1 MTFMAM
7 MTMMGFVI
15 LAAFKSMIM
24 TVKMVV
30 VMIVMMTTTTEDKN
44 YNGNDDNEADDNG
57 DNDDHDVLFNP
68 EHFFLPETNTS
79 METNTETGN
88 IQDLSFDLNC
98 YSYRFCFLR
107 LFCLDFFIFS
117 GSFCI
122 NYSKTSKFHTHLD
135 IFLPFVASF
144 LID

>member
-68 EHFFLPETNTS
+68 EPFFFLPETNTF
-79 METNTETGN
+79 NGN
-88 IQDLSFDLNC
+88 E
-98 YSYRFCFLR
+98 Y
-107 LFCLDFFIFS
+107 
-117 GSFCI
+117 
-122 NYSKTSKFHTHLD
+122 
-135 IFLPFVASF
+135 
-144 LID
+144 